1 MTDTVKAFS
10 VTLTGNQTLNTVVY
24 TDMSLGDADVVKI
37 EVVFPPGCAGL
48 VGARLEYTDS
58 PVYPASS
65 DEWYKFDDYVVTIE
79 PTRQGNSGAWRLAA
93 YNNDYYDH
101 AIDVYFSYDYVNM
114 PASSGS
120 SQLVSL

>member
-10 VTLTGNQTLNTVVY
+10 VDLTGNVALNTIVY
-24 TDMSLGDADVVKI
+24 TSMSLGDA
-37 EVVFPPGCAGL
+37 EVTEIKLVFPAGCAGL

-58 PVYPASS
+58 PVYPAAV
-65 DEWYKFDDYVVTIE
+65 DEWYKFDDYVITVN

-101 AIDVYFSYDYVNM
+101 TLDVYFSYNWVNAA
-114 PASSGS
+114 PGSATSS
-120 SQLVSL
+120 LVSL